1 MFLLEALGATRAP
14 KVLCC
19 RISSNNSFFGC
30 VSAGGGVTS
39 GTSDRQGAVTV
50 LLHFFKHVFSVFLLG
65 AEGTTPRAFKVL
77 CCRISSN
84 NSFFGCV
91 SAGGGVTSGTTDR
104 QGAVTVLLHFF
115 KHVFSVFLLE
125 AEGTTPRA
133 FKVLC
138 CRISSNNSFFGCVSA
153 GGGVTSGT
161 SNCQGAVTAL
171 LHFF

>member
-1 MFLLEALGATRAP
+1 MLPHFFKQFLFW
-14 KVLCC
+14 LCFC
-19 RISSNNSFFGC
+19 WRRRHQWHQRPPRCCDCVASFFQTC
-30 VSAGGGVTS
+30 FFCLSAGGRGHYAT
-39 GTSDRQGAVTV
+39 GLQGAV
-50 LLHFFKHVFSVFLLG
+50 LPHFFKQFLFWLCFCWRRRG
-65 AEGTTPRAFKVL
+65 WLKHLQRRLPR
-77 CCRISSN
+77 CCVAACLLTLSN
-84 NSFFGCV
+84 NYFF
-91 SAGGGVTSGTTDR
+91 
-104 QGAVTVLLHFF
+104 
-115 KHVFSVFLLE
+115 VFLLE